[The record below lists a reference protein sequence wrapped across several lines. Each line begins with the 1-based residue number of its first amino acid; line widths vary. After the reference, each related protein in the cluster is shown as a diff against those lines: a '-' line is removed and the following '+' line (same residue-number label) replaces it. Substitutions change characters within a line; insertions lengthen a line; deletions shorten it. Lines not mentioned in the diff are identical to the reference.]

1 MTDDEFFH
9 WLRPVFCLTVV
20 LMFARISLLIRP
32 ISLFAGLMSLHVGL
46 FWKLSLWSLSVIKA
60 CRSAM
65 RSARSSMFRLVAM
78 AWASLLIVVIVLEF
92 AFLYVDVMLSLRS
105 LSCEALS
112 TS

>member
-20 LMFARISLLIRP
+20 LIFARISLLIRP

-78 AWASLLIVVIVLEF
+78 
-92 AFLYVDVMLSLRS
+92 
-105 LSCEALS
+105 
-112 TS
+112 T